1 VSTADL
7 EPAPTVRDA
16 KNDHVLRLID
26 YLNKK
31 WARASAKGEAE
42 VTLRFPTALLVPL
55 TDALRHM
62 LDHRMPLYRL
72 HVDVEEH
79 SRAMLAEAAVA
90 ELTMKDLCLRATCVL
105 AEFEALLDRK
115 RQHDR

>member
-1 VSTADL
+1 MSSTDL

-16 KNDHVLRLID
+16 KHDNILRLVD

-31 WARASAKGEAE
+31 WAYASAHGQDEI
-42 VTLRFPTALLVPL
+42 TLRFPTALLIPL

-62 LDHRMPLYRL
+62 IDVRMPLYRL

-90 ELTMKDLCLRATCVL
+90 ELCMKDLCLRATGMV
-105 AEFEALLDRK
+105 AEFEALLNRK
-115 RQHDR
+115 RST